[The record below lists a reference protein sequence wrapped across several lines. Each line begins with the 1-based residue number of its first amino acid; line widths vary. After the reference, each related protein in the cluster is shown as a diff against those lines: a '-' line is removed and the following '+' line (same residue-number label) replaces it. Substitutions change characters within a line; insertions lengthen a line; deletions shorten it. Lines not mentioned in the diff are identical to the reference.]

1 VAPAASASEL
11 VARIEPALSAGGL
24 QPARATIAGRETVVG
39 GTSKFKW
46 WWITRLKSFL
56 YVAAFQPGSA
66 TSGVLDEYLGAARWD
81 AIKKKRDM
89 RGLELA
95 AVGITVVAAMTVAV
109 IDYATPQDEAWAAK
123 PHGSRIGAITFPV
136 LANPAAGNVIRPDR
150 MIVGALFTG
159 YLQGLV
165 RQYVEGPLRG

>member
-1 VAPAASASEL
+1 VAPPASGAEL
-11 VARIEPALSAGGL
+11 VAQIESALSAGGL

-39 GTSKFKW
+39 RTSKFRW
-46 WWITRLKSFL
+46 WWVTRLKSFL

-66 TSGVLDEYLGAARWD
+66 ASGVLDEYLGAARWD
-81 AIKKKRDM
+81 AIKKKREM

-95 AVGITVVAAMTVAV
+95 AAGITVVAAMTVAV
-109 IDYATPQDEAWAAK
+109 IDYATPQDEAWAAR

-136 LANPAAGNVIRPDR
+136 MANPIAGNIIRPDR

-159 YLQGLV
+159 YLQSLV
-165 RQYVEGPLRG
+165 RLYVEAPLRG